1 MRKQNKKTYPSRIRS
16 SGGQTTLQSFLVKPR
31 VADGEQN
38 PYPPVAE
45 DGEIPNSPPAPPKR
59 EIVRVT
65 KKTIREKASAF
76 SSVGSSA
83 KRGAG
88 ASALD
93 AAVFKRFNGLSPPAA
108 RAGGGAAAAE
118 AGGDADDGD
127 GGVRLDVEDIA
138 AGGRRWES
146 RKRKSPFGGNEGRT
160 SSNAGHVVVL
170 GDDPKPRPPATR
182 RGRGRGRLA
191 GRGEGSRG
199 LYNHYASGGGLWEGE
214 QEGVDG
220 EEVGW
225 TDDMWEGMGSI
236 TLGGM
241 EWH

>member
-1 MRKQNKKTYPSRIRS
+1 MRKQNKKTYPSGIRS

-31 VADGEQN
+31 AADGELN
-38 PYPPVAE
+38 PYPPPPVPQ
-45 DGEIPNSPPAPPKR
+45 DDEIPNSTPAPPKR

-65 KKTIREKASAF
+65 NKTIREKASAF

-83 KRGAG
+83 KRGADAG
-88 ASALD
+88 ALD
-93 AAVFKRFNGLSPPAA
+93 AAVFKRFNGSSPPAP

-118 AGGDADDGD
+118 AGGDAEDGD

-138 AGGRRWES
+138 AGSRRWGS
-146 RKRKSPFGGNEGRT
+146 RKRKSPFGGNT

-170 GDDPKPRPPATR
+170 GDDPKPRPPPATR
-182 RGRGRGRLA
+182 TRGRGRLA

-225 TDDMWEGMGSI
+225 TEDMWEGMGSI